1 MARASSVL
9 ALLCLLMLL
18 PCTLV
23 AGRLLS
29 VDTVVSGIVVD
40 MVGCDKVGCVVVE
53 ARHKQLILRLESVLF
68 IVDLRRLLFL
78 QNVWR
83 HNY

>member
-1 MARASSVL
+1 ML

-29 VDTVVSGIVVD
+29 VDTVVCGIVVD
-40 MVGCDKVGCVVVE
+40 MVGCDMVGCVVVE
-53 ARHKQLILRLESVLF
+53 AGHKQLIFRLESILF

>member
-29 VDTVVSGIVVD
+29 VDTVVGGIVVD
-40 MVGCDKVGCVVVE
+40 MVGCVMVGCVVVE
-53 ARHKQLILRLESVLF
+53 ARHKQLIFRLESVLF

-78 QNVWR
+78 QNAWR